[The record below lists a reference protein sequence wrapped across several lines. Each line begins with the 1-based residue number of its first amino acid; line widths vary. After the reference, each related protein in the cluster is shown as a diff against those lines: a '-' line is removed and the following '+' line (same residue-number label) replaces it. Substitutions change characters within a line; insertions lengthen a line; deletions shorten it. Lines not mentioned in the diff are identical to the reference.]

1 MTINFFLQS
10 NDFGGAEQFA
20 IDLITTMA
28 IKKQQVAL
36 YTNNLYLLKK
46 LKNKKLINLHRI
58 PIYLDFAGNYR
69 GLIKSIL
76 LLPFATFSYLKI
88 LYKISQRTDKQ
99 IILYSGFSEKIMPGA
114 MAKLFKLPIYFIEYG
129 PLDPL
134 FKKLFGIPKILCFL
148 NKNCAQKIIVPSQNT
163 KRALQNIFNQK
174 KIVLIPCG
182 TKTIKTKKQ
191 INTKNRIITVV
202 SRLEKGKGQDLL
214 IQAFALVK
222 KEIANVQLQIIGQ
235 GNFYHQLKKLAKN
248 DKQITFLQHVENKQE
263 LLEKSEVIICPSVWP
278 LEGFGLTII
287 EAMALEKPIV
297 AFDRAPG
304 NELLANKYNALLA
317 RDQDCLDLAQKIIQ
331 LLKNKELQKTLASN
345 AKNTFIKKYEIS
357 TITQK
362 YLDLFEN

>member
-28 IKKQQVAL
+28 VKKQRVVL
-36 YTNNLYLLKK
+36 YTNNLHLLKK
-46 LKNKKLINLHRI
+46 LENEKLIDLYKI

-76 LLPFATFSYLKI
+76 LLPFATLNYLKI
-88 LYKISQRTDKQ
+88 LHNVSQQTEKQ
-99 IILYSGFSEKIMPGA
+99 IVLYSGFSEKIMPGA
-114 MAKLFKLPIYFIEYG
+114 IAKLFKLPIYFIEYG

-134 FKKLFGIPKILCFL
+134 FKKLFGIPKVLYFL
-148 NKNCAQKIIVPSQNT
+148 NKNHAQKIIVPSQNT
-163 KRALQNIFNQK
+163 KCALQNIFNQK
-174 KIVLIPCG
+174 KIALIPCG
-182 TKTIKTKKQ
+182 TKAIKTKKQ

-202 SRLEKGKGQDLL
+202 SRLEEGKGQDLL
-214 IQAFALVK
+214 IKAFALVK

-235 GNFYHQLKKLAKN
+235 GNFYQHLKKMAN
-248 DKQITFLQHVENKQE
+248 HDKQIKFLQNVVNKQE
-263 LLEKSEVIICPSVWP
+263 LLEKSEIIVCPSVWP

-287 EAMALEKPIV
+287 EAMALEKPII

-304 NELLANKYNALLA
+304 NELLTDKHNALLA
-317 RDQDCLDLAQKIIQ
+317 QDQNYLDLAQKIIQ
-331 LLKNKELQKTLASN
+331 LLKDKKLQKVLASN

-357 TITQK
+357 TITKK
-362 YLDLFEN
+362 YLNLFEN